1 MVISGKKELCS
12 GICLGVFGIY
22 VAIEAFKLPYVS
34 EFGPGPGFFPL
45 WIGIGLT
52 LISLLLI
59 VANLF
64 ASTAPEN
71 SERQSG
77 TAVGRA
83 LVGLSGLMLA
93 IGLLH
98 WLGFGLSLALL
109 AVFLI
114 LALERRSPWVAIS
127 VAFGLALG
135 FHAIFVLALGLSL
148 PAGPWGF

>member
-83 LVGLSGLMLA
+83 LVGWSGLMLA

-135 FHAIFVLALGLSL
+135 FHAIFALALGLSL

>member
-1 MVISGKKELCS
+1 MIISGKKELCS

-52 LISLLLI
+52 LLSLFLI

-64 ASTAPEN
+64 ASTAVEN
-71 SERQSG
+71 SESQSG

-83 LVGLSGLMLA
+83 LVGWSGLMVA

-98 WLGFGLSLALL
+98 WLGFGLGLALL

-114 LALERRSPWVAIS
+114 LALERRSPWVALS

>member
-12 GICLGVFGIY
+12 GICIGVFGIY

-83 LVGLSGLMLA
+83 LVGWSGLMLA

>member
-1 MVISGKKELCS
+1 MSEKKELLS
-12 GICLGVFGIY
+12 GICLGSFGVY
-22 VAIEAFKLPYVS
+22 VAFEALRLPYVS

-52 LISLLLI
+52 LLSLLLI

-64 ASTAPEN
+64 ASAAPE
-71 SERQSG
+71 SSKSQSR
-77 TAVGRA
+77 TAIGRA
-83 LVGLSGLMLA
+83 LVGWSGLMLA

-98 WLGFGLSLALL
+98 WLGFGLSIALL
-109 AVFLI
+109 AAFLV

-135 FHAIFVLALGLSL
+135 FHAIFALALGLSL
-148 PAGPWGF
+148 PTGPWGF

>member
-1 MVISGKKELCS
+1 MSEKKELLS
-12 GICLGVFGIY
+12 GICLGSFGVY
-22 VAIEAFKLPYVS
+22 VAFEALKLPYVS

-52 LISLLLI
+52 LLSLLLI

-64 ASTAPEN
+64 ASAAPER
-71 SERQSG
+71 SKSQSR
-77 TAVGRA
+77 TAIGRA
-83 LVGLSGLMLA
+83 LVGWSGLMLA

-109 AVFLI
+109 AAFLV
-114 LALERRSPWVAIS
+114 LALEKRSPCVAIS

>member
-1 MVISGKKELCS
+1 MSEKKELLS

-83 LVGLSGLMLA
+83 LVGWSGLMLA

>member
-1 MVISGKKELCS
+1 MSEKKELLS
-12 GICLGVFGIY
+12 GICLGSFGVY
-22 VAIEAFKLPYVS
+22 VAFEALKLPYVS

-52 LISLLLI
+52 LLSLLLI

-64 ASTAPEN
+64 ASTAVES
-71 SERQSG
+71 SESQSR
-77 TAVGRA
+77 TAIGRA
-83 LVGLSGLMLA
+83 LVGWSGLMLA

-109 AVFLI
+109 AAFLI
-114 LALERRSPWVAIS
+114 LALERRSPWVALS

-135 FHAIFVLALGLSL
+135 FHAIFALALGLSL

>member
-1 MVISGKKELCS
+1 MSEKKELLS
-12 GICLGVFGIY
+12 GICLGSFGVY
-22 VAIEAFKLPYVS
+22 VAFEALKLPYVS

-52 LISLLLI
+52 LLSLLLI

-64 ASTAPEN
+64 ASTAVEN
-71 SERQSG
+71 SESQSG

-83 LVGLSGLMLA
+83 LVGWSGLMLA

-109 AVFLI
+109 AAFLI

>member
-1 MVISGKKELCS
+1 MSEKKELLS
-12 GICLGVFGIY
+12 GICLGSFGVY
-22 VAIEAFKLPYVS
+22 VAFEALKLPYDS

-52 LISLLLI
+52 LLSLLLI
-59 VANLF
+59 VASLF

-71 SERQSG
+71 SKSQSR
-77 TAVGRA
+77 TAIGRA
-83 LVGLSGLMLA
+83 LVGWSGLMLA

-109 AVFLI
+109 AAFLV
-114 LALERRSPWVAIS
+114 LALEKRSPWVAIS

>member
-52 LISLLLI
+52 LLSLLLI

-83 LVGLSGLMLA
+83 LVGWSGLMLA

>member
-1 MVISGKKELCS
+1 MSEKKELLS
-12 GICLGVFGIY
+12 GICLGSFGVY
-22 VAIEAFKLPYVS
+22 VAFEALKLPYVS

-52 LISLLLI
+52 LLSLLLI

-83 LVGLSGLMLA
+83 LVGWSGLMLA

>member
-1 MVISGKKELCS
+1 MSEKKELLS
-12 GICLGVFGIY
+12 GICLGFFGVY
-22 VAIEAFKLPYVS
+22 VAFEALKLPYVS

-52 LISLLLI
+52 LLSLLLI

-64 ASTAPEN
+64 GSTAPEN
-71 SERQSG
+71 SKSQSR
-77 TAVGRA
+77 TAIGRA
-83 LVGLSGLMLA
+83 LVGWSGLMLA

-109 AVFLI
+109 AAFLV
-114 LALERRSPWVAIS
+114 LALEKRSPWVAIS

>member
-1 MVISGKKELCS
+1 MSEKKELLS
-12 GICLGVFGIY
+12 GICLGSFGVY
-22 VAIEAFKLPYVS
+22 VAFEALKLPYDS

-52 LISLLLI
+52 LLSLLLI

-64 ASTAPEN
+64 ASTAPE
-71 SERQSG
+71 SSKSQSR
-77 TAVGRA
+77 TAIGRA
-83 LVGLSGLMLA
+83 LVGWSGLMLA

-109 AVFLI
+109 AAFLV

>member
-1 MVISGKKELCS
+1 MSEKKELLS
-12 GICLGVFGIY
+12 GICLGSFGVY
-22 VAIEAFKLPYVS
+22 VAFEALKLPYVS

-52 LISLLLI
+52 LLSLLLI

-64 ASTAPEN
+64 GSAAPE
-71 SERQSG
+71 SSKSQSR
-77 TAVGRA
+77 TAIGRA
-83 LVGLSGLMLA
+83 LVGWSGLMLA

-109 AVFLI
+109 AAFLV
-114 LALERRSPWVAIS
+114 LVLEKRSPWVAIS
-127 VAFGLALG
+127 VALGLALG

>member
-1 MVISGKKELCS
+1 MSEKKELLS
-12 GICLGVFGIY
+12 GICLGSFGVY
-22 VAIEAFKLPYVS
+22 VAFEALKLPYVS

-52 LISLLLI
+52 LLSLLLI

-64 ASTAPEN
+64 ASTASEN
-71 SERQSG
+71 SKSQSR
-77 TAVGRA
+77 TAIGRA
-83 LVGLSGLMLA
+83 LVGWSGLMLA

-109 AVFLI
+109 AAFLV
-114 LALERRSPWVAIS
+114 LVLEKRSPWVAIS

>member
-1 MVISGKKELCS
+1 MSEKKELLS
-12 GICLGVFGIY
+12 GICLGSFGVY
-22 VAIEAFKLPYVS
+22 VAFEALKLPYVS

-52 LISLLLI
+52 LLSLLLI

-64 ASTAPEN
+64 ASTAVEN
-71 SERQSG
+71 SESQSG

-83 LVGLSGLMLA
+83 LVGWSGLMLA

-109 AVFLI
+109 AAFLV
-114 LALERRSPWVAIS
+114 LVLEKRSPWVAIS
-127 VAFGLALG
+127 VALGLALG

>member
-1 MVISGKKELCS
+1 MSEKKELLS
-12 GICLGVFGIY
+12 GICLGFFGVY
-22 VAIEAFKLPYVS
+22 VAFEALKLPYVS

-52 LISLLLI
+52 LLSLLLI

-64 ASTAPEN
+64 ASTAVEN
-71 SERQSG
+71 SESQSG

-83 LVGLSGLMLA
+83 LVGWSGLMLA

-109 AVFLI
+109 AAFLV
-114 LALERRSPWVAIS
+114 LALEKRSPWVAIS

>member
-34 EFGPGPGFFPL
+34 EFGPGPRFFPL

-83 LVGLSGLMLA
+83 LVGWSGLMLA